1 MEESFF
7 SQIRLEIADEYE
19 KRNAKLAECLRS
31 MEGVYDKQK
40 QDFQKKQTSLEAE
53 NKELKK
59 RLEMGFSLGP
69 GPKSKHDGLH
79 DGEPRR
85 VKELESKIRE
95 LNQELQK
102 KEELTGYRRKR
113 DDWAKWKLEAEV
125 KALRKKATVGWMLG
139 KVSLQGDDL
148 GETISM
154 VKMLRKLQKDLE
166 RESWNVTGG
175 STDALDK
182 DVQVLLDNVH
192 AVIQKSGVPV
202 KISLSAT
209 LEFGLAFLLKL
220 IVQDHSSKKDE
231 SSQAPTSPTAE
242 RMARIGL
249 VMSPRSPAS
258 PASPKSP
265 RRSVPSTSVSFAKEK
280 EKERDGDVP
289 NALANTLLEMHNL
302 CEDPEVQGKGR
313 GDIKQMLSSIDANI
327 RALLESEKKR
337 TTVNSDNPVG
347 KPSSPPT
354 KTVWKG

>member
-139 KVSLQGDDL
+139 SLWEVSLQGDDL

-202 KISLSAT
+202 K
-209 LEFGLAFLLKL
+209 
-220 IVQDHSSKKDE
+220 SSKKDE